1 MPKSSAAMPSDPDVD
16 PDAPYLAVLLDFPN
30 GPSSNAGHVQA
41 SEPVLASSGLEA
53 FDLAL
58 QHHNFDSLQQP
69 TTQLLLG
76 SPDALVDGML
86 VETVSEAFGSSPQ
99 QHQAS
104 PWQVRD
110 HRTRIMACL
119 LCPGPWPGPLW
130 QRSLHVSAIMGPQV
144 RQDAMAV
151 CHPHRAESSC
161 LQQLEASPYPMIA

>member
-1 MPKSSAAMPSDPDVD
+1 MTSSLKRTDAEEFNSHSMPNSSAAMPSDPDVD
-16 PDAPYLAVLLDFPN
+16 PDAPYLAVLLEDLPN
-30 GPSSNAGHVQA
+30 GPSSNAGHAQA
-41 SEPVLASSGLEA
+41 SDPDLVSSGLEA

-99 QHQAS
+99 QRQAS

-110 HRTRIMACL
+110 HRTKIL
-119 LCPGPWPGPLW
+119 
-130 QRSLHVSAIMGPQV
+130 
-144 RQDAMAV
+144 
-151 CHPHRAESSC
+151 
-161 LQQLEASPYPMIA
+161 